1 MDKILFQ
8 FSIIS
13 TNFNFFGSKN
23 FKENLVRFCMY
34 QVYKLPIFEKRIR
47 KLFNPNELIEINNF
61 IEKLKINP
69 NIGKPLYYPFL
80 REKKIKGKRIYFL
93 VYNEICIVLLVSASN
108 KKTQQE
114 NINEIKLYLDEYKEL
129 VYQLCGKRF

>member
-1 MDKILFQ
+1 
-8 FSIIS
+8 
-13 TNFNFFGSKN
+13 
-23 FKENLVRFCMY
+23 MY